1 MDICLPNEESWEI
14 FCNGGEDWEIIL
26 LSRWRLT
33 HDVSKFLETI
43 CMSVDEFFLCQD
55 LVLFFNR
62 KKDLCIDL
70 VVKVA

>member
-1 MDICLPNEESWEI
+1 MGN
-14 FCNGGEDWEIIL
+14 FCNAGEDWEIIL
-26 LSRWRLT
+26 LLRWRLT
-33 HDVSKFLETI
+33 HDIAKFHETI
-43 CMSVDEFFLCQD
+43 CMSVDEFFLRQD